1 MANTTRGPD
10 TADIFERFRAL
21 NTWERR
27 RRMKINR
34 KALADFRRNHHIRAL
49 LVGLGLSKP
58 TIAELYTEDEW
69 F

>member
-1 MANTTRGPD
+1 
-10 TADIFERFRAL
+10 
-21 NTWERR
+21 
-27 RRMKINR
+27 MKINR
-34 KALADFRRNHHIRAL
+34 KALADFRRKHNIRAL